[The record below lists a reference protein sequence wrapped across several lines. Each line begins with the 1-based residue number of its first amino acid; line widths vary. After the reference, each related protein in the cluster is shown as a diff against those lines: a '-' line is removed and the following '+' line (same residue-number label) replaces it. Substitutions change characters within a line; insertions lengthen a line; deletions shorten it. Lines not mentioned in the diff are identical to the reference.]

1 MAHNILEGYTRV
13 FVEEHEVERT
23 SSFYQDLL
31 DGTETQ
37 RFSYP
42 EKHLTIATVR
52 SPQLSIL
59 IVGGSEEHRAPFAA
73 TRLTVSVA
81 SLDLSIRLL
90 LRLGATQ
97 LEVIQVTPKGR
108 KTRVLHPDGM
118 VVEYVENSLSELY
131 QYSSSNE

>member
-73 TRLTVSVA
+73 SHCFRCLIGFVYQVA
-81 SLDLSIRLL
+81 APFGSD
-90 LRLGATQ
+90 AA
-97 LEVIQVTPKGR
+97 
-108 KTRVLHPDGM
+108 
-118 VVEYVENSLSELY
+118 
-131 QYSSSNE
+131 